1 MQTIQL
7 PISRCIRFAGWGLI
21 TACSMLVLATHT
33 AWPWRLGLA
42 ILVLAVGGL
51 LRRRYLRRRP
61 VALHAGAR
69 DSLTV
74 TPADGREVAVEQ
86 VTIGVVRPWLVSA
99 RLYVADGRRL
109 DLFVPGR
116 SLSSA
121 QHWRL
126 RRALTV
132 FRPAGEGARPPQS
145 AERRGT

>member
-1 MQTIQL
+1 M
-7 PISRCIRFAGWGLI
+7 
-21 TACSMLVLATHT
+21 VLATHT

-42 ILVLAVGGL
+42 ILVLTAGGL
-51 LRRRYLRRRP
+51 LWRHYLRRRP

-74 TPADGREVAVEQ
+74 TPADGRAVAVEQ

-132 FRPAGEGARPPQS
+132 FRPAGNGTLTAQS
-145 AERRGT
+145 AGRRGT